1 MKKGFSEVNLL
12 ASFKAS
18 FVKDGFSEVNLTSSP
33 GEVLWVPFPTA
44 NKNNKGF
51 QLPLNKQAQHRC

>member
-12 ASFKAS
+12 AFFKAS

-33 GEVLWVPFPTA
+33 GEVLWVPFPTV
-44 NKNNKGF
+44 NKMNKGVTITI
-51 QLPLNKQAQHRC
+51 H